1 MEEMPEEKRGKKG
14 MKDVEE
20 FKELI
25 SVFSDKV
32 PALIKGLIQSVFS
45 VDAAADMGK
54 AAATYYKEL
63 KAGGIPDEVAIKMTQ
78 DYIGT
83 FTRIS
88 EFIRA
93 ASRGEHGRRHYGED
107 IAEDVEKAVR
117 RKIKLKLGEDEK
129 EEE

>member
-1 MEEMPEEKRGKKG
+1 VIEVPGEKRGKKG
-14 MKDVEE
+14 MEDVEE
-20 FKELI
+20 LKEVLSI
-25 SVFSDKV
+25 VSDKV
-32 PALIKGLIQSVFS
+32 PALIKGLVQSVFS

-78 DYIGT
+78 DYIGM

-88 EFIRA
+88 EFIKT
-93 ASRGEHGRRHYGED
+93 ASRGEHGRHHAED

-117 RKIKLKLGEDEK
+117 RKIRLKLGEDEK
-129 EEE
+129 EER

>member
-1 MEEMPEEKRGKKG
+1 MPEERGRKG
-14 MKDVEE
+14 MRDAEE
-20 FKELI
+20 LKEMI

-45 VDAAADMGK
+45 AEAAADMGK

-63 KAGGIPDEVAIKMTQ
+63 KAGGIPDEVAVKMTQ

-88 EFIRA
+88 EFIRT
-93 ASRGEHGRRHYGED
+93 ASRGEPRHHYGED
-107 IAEDVEKAVR
+107 IADDVEKAVR

-129 EEE
+129 GEQ

>member
-1 MEEMPEEKRGKKG
+1 VIEVPEEKRGKKG

-32 PALIKGLIQSVFS
+32 PGLIKGLIQSVFS

-78 DYIGT
+78 DYIGM

-88 EFIRA
+88 EFIKT
-93 ASRGEHGRRHYGED
+93 ASRGEHGRHHAED

-129 EEE
+129 EER

>member
-1 MEEMPEEKRGKKG
+1 MAEEKRGKKG

-88 EFIRA
+88 EFIRT
-93 ASRGEHGRRHYGED
+93 ASRGEHGRHHAED

-129 EEE
+129 EEQ